1 MKVPSVL
8 RKQTWRNRCMRPS
21 THDDQALPNT
31 SFPTG
36 SRAGAPL
43 AAAPETAGD
52 VAMRTSRSILA
63 RTPPLETC
71 RPRACGFAPVL
82 CRISAVG
89 GGNHPLPRARCAREN
104 EVCRVCRVCGPA
116 PITEQPNNAAV
127 NLPSIGGAKLARLL
141 PSPRAAITRARGLA
155 MGLDN
160 PPRTDAWRI

>member
-89 GGNHPLPRARCAREN
+89 GGKSSPTPSTLRARKRS
-104 EVCRVCRVCGPA
+104 VPRVPRVRPR